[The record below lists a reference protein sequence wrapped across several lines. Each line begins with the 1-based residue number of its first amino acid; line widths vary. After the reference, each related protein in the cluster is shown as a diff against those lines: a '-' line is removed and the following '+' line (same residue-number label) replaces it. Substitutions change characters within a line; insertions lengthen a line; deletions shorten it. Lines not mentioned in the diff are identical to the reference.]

1 LKSKKAKDI
10 VKVKGCLSNFE
21 FCFNTQRYHF
31 KEEEA
36 KLFDDFMQPMLR
48 TDPLKRSTA

>member
-1 LKSKKAKDI
+1 MVVWVHLNK
-10 VKVKGCLSNFE
+10 
-21 FCFNTQRYHF
+21 FNIQRYHF